1 MAGGLYKMETANLT
15 FIHYSNK
22 RRFYDMAQINKGMT
36 IMEIINIDEN
46 ITGILMQQGMHCVGC
61 MAAHGETL
69 EEACMVHG
77 LDADILEA
85 QINDFLASAAE

>member
-1 MAGGLYKMETANLT
+1 
-15 FIHYSNK
+15 
-22 RRFYDMAQINKGMT
+22 MAQINKGMT

-85 QINDFLASAAE
+85 QINYFLASAAE

>member
-1 MAGGLYKMETANLT
+1 
-15 FIHYSNK
+15 
-22 RRFYDMAQINKGMT
+22 MAQINKGMT

-61 MAAHGETL
+61 MAAQGETL